1 MLHGKVVLEEIF
13 TGEDHTYM
21 YGHGTHILSEGV
33 VGGSRGR
40 EEESE
45 AKMRRR

>member
-1 MLHGKVVLEEIF
+1 
-13 TGEDHTYM
+13 M

-40 EEESE
+40 EEESGA